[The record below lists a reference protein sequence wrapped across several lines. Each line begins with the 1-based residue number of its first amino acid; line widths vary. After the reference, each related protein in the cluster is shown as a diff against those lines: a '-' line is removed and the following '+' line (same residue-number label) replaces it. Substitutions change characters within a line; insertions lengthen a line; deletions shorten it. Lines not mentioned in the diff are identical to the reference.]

1 MSSCDGNCSACTTKC
16 ENEKVN
22 LHVPCNESSKINKVI
37 AVMSGKG
44 GVGKSTVTSSLAV
57 ALQKKGYRVGI
68 LDSDITGPSIPKV
81 FGVHQRSIATQ
92 LGMCPGY
99 SKEGTALMSIN
110 LLMDNEEMPVVWR
123 GPAISGVVKQFWTD
137 VVWDELD
144 YLLIDMPP
152 GTGDVPL
159 TVFQNFPVD
168 GVVIVTTPQDLVSMI
183 VKKSYYM
190 AEKMEIPVLGII
202 ENMSYMDCPD
212 CGKKLYPFGESKLE
226 AVAEQIGV
234 DILGRLP
241 IRPDIVKLCDQGLV
255 EEIDLTSIDPIAD
268 VVLRKVNA

>member
-1 MSSCDGNCSACTTKC
+1 MSNCDGNCSSCESKC
-16 ENEKVN
+16 ENEKVDM
-22 LHVPCNESSKINKVI
+22 HIPCNEASKINKVI

-57 ALQKKGYRVGI
+57 ALQKKGFRVGI
-68 LDSDITGPSIPKV
+68 LDSDITGPSIPKI
-81 FGVHQRSIATQ
+81 FGVHEKSIGTK

-99 SKEGTALMSIN
+99 SKEGIALMSIN
-110 LLMDNEEMPVVWR
+110 LLMDDEEMPVVWR
-123 GPAISGVVKQFWTD
+123 GPVISGVVKQFWTD

-159 TVFQNFPVD
+159 TIFQSLPVD
-168 GVVIVTTPQDLVSMI
+168 GVVMVTTPQDLVSLI

-190 AEKMEIPVLGII
+190 TEKMNIPVLGIV

-226 AVAEQIGV
+226 SVAQQIGV
-234 DILGRLP
+234 DILGRIP
-241 IRPDIVKLCDQGLV
+241 IRPETVALCDQGCV
-255 EEIDLTSIDPIAD
+255 EEIDLTIIEPIIEA
-268 VVLRKVNA
+268 VLRKVNA